1 MDACKPDHGYTYESP
16 AIINL
21 FQVRPYLLRKYDYS
35 FLIIYFLHEQFI
47 IANMVRLKKQC
58 TLYICCLKEI
68 NVDFLLDFVWVQPG
82 GSESIPSVCY
92 RVSQVN
98 RTFFKYDFC
107 FPPKTTMMVCNSRCF
122 TFFSPIYLTGGPIL
136 LTY

>member
-21 FQVRPYLLRKYDYS
+21 FQVSPYLLRKYDYS
-35 FLIIYFLHEQFI
+35 FLLIYFLHEQFI

-68 NVDFLLDFVWVQPG
+68 NVVFLLDFV
-82 GSESIPSVCY
+82 
-92 RVSQVN
+92 
-98 RTFFKYDFC
+98 
-107 FPPKTTMMVCNSRCF
+107 
-122 TFFSPIYLTGGPIL
+122 
-136 LTY
+136 